1 MKKYRGFILL
11 IVVIIATMII
21 GYLMKENRFVYNYGD
36 TYYVMDYFTISK
48 FISLLLLFLGLLLF
62 GYKKLIAKKN

>member
-48 FISLLLLFLGLLLF
+48 FISLLLFFLGLLLF